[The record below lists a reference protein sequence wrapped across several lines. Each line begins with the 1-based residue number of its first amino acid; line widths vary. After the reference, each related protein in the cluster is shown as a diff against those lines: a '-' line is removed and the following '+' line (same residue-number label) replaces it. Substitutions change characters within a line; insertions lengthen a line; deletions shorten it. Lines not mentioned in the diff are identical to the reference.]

1 MTPSE
6 ALPDV
11 YIKLDRA
18 TIDFQLFSASG
29 RSLKNAILRRSVGG
43 QIATDASGHATS
55 VKALDNVSLML
66 GPGTRLGLVGRNGAG
81 KTTLLRALAGIYE
94 PTAGTITVKGSCAS
108 MTDLTM
114 GMDGDATGRENIF
127 LRGVYLGLT
136 FAEARSIEADILDFS
151 QLGEFIDL
159 PVRTYSSGMLLR
171 LAFAVSTC
179 IRPDILVMDEVIG
192 VGDQDFFERAE
203 KRLNA
208 LIDKTQVFVV
218 ASHDNDII
226 RRFCTRVIVL
236 DHGSIAFDGDVE
248 GGLAYYDANIR
259 GKEPPR
265 PSA

>member
-1 MTPSE
+1 MTVNSRE
-6 ALPDV
+6 PDV
-11 YIKLDRA
+11 FIRLDQA
-18 TIDFQLFSASG
+18 TIDFQLFSDSG
-29 RSLKNAILRRSVGG
+29 RSLKTALLRRSVGG
-43 QIATDASGHATS
+43 QITTDGTGHATS
-55 VKALDNVSLML
+55 VKALDGVSLML

-94 PTAGTITVKGSCAS
+94 PTGGTITIRGRCAS

-127 LRGVYLGLT
+127 LRAVYLGLT
-136 FAEARSIEADILDFS
+136 FAEARAAEADVLEFS
-151 QLGEFIDL
+151 QLGGFIDL

-203 KRLNA
+203 KRLNS
-208 LIDKTQVFVV
+208 LIDTTQVFVV

-226 RRFCTRVIVL
+226 RRFCTRVIAL
-236 DHGSIAFDGDVE
+236 DRGRVAFDGDVE
-248 GGLAYYDANIR
+248 SGLAFYDSQLR
-259 GKEPPR
+259 GG
-265 PSA
+265 